1 MRSGCRYIS
10 GDAHEFER
18 ERLTD
23 YFSPFSADLI
33 GFAGSFFIVAAFAY
47 SNVTAQMN
55 VLWFNVANLL
65 GAALLTVSLTV
76 NYNLPTIVLE
86 VVWMA
91 IAIFGIFKALRT
103 RKKDSKNPGV
113 PE

>member
-1 MRSGCRYIS
+1 MTEY
-10 GDAHEFER
+10 
-18 ERLTD
+18 L
-23 YFSPFSADLI
+23 SPFAADLI

-47 SNVTAQMN
+47 SNLTTQMN
-55 VLWFNVANLL
+55 ALWFNVSNLL

-76 NYNLPTIVLE
+76 NYNLPTMVLE

-103 RKKDSKNPGV
+103 RKENITNPGV

>member
-1 MRSGCRYIS
+1 MTEY
-10 GDAHEFER
+10 
-18 ERLTD
+18 L
-23 YFSPFSADLI
+23 SPFAADLI

-47 SNVTAQMN
+47 SNLTTQMN
-55 VLWFNVANLL
+55 ALWFNVSNFV

-91 IAIFGIFKALRT
+91 IAIFGILKALKT
-103 RKKDSKNPGV
+103 RSKDKENLSNPK
-113 PE
+113 

>member
-1 MRSGCRYIS
+1 M
-10 GDAHEFER
+10 
-18 ERLTD
+18 TD
-23 YFSPFSADLI
+23 YLSPFAADLI

-47 SNVTAQMN
+47 SNLTTQMN
-55 VLWFNVANLL
+55 ALWFNIANLI

-91 IAIFGIFKALRT
+91 IAIFGIIKALRT
-103 RKKDSKNPGV
+103 QSNAPVTIKDAQ
-113 PE
+113 